1 MKYQQGDIVEINFL
15 FPNGE
20 FKPHPA
26 LIISNN
32 YLQEIEEGC
41 VYLVLITS
49 KSYNEEFCYHLTEE
63 MLSFK
68 MLKQSY
74 VKCHIISGNTTRD
87 IVRKLGFVKQPYFE
101 EIKNKVILSVF

>member
-26 LIISNN
+26 LIVSNN
-32 YLQEIEEGC
+32 
-41 VYLVLITS
+41 
-49 KSYNEEFCYHLTEE
+49 YNEEFCYRLTEE

-101 EIKNKVILSVF
+101 EIKNKVILSIF